1 MRRTKKD
8 DSADKPAREQI
19 EAFSRCVNYPRD
31 ENGAELFAQAFQA
44 AAAKFDVALDR
55 LISRC
60 AAASDRC
67 PTDFEIRIHA
77 QCLKD
82 AKESVDNAGPRTCP
96 IGICDGSGWIPS
108 YWLHTWAAKGK
119 PTRERITEEVARKIG
134 PDMKLGKQ
142 MIYSGVEPCECRGSR
157 ATTTREAEAVE
168 R

>member
-1 MRRTKKD
+1 MRRSKTN
-8 DSADKPAREQI
+8 SPTDKPAREQI

-31 ENGAELFAQAFQA
+31 ENGVELFAEAMQNA
-44 AAAKFDVALDR
+44 ASHFGVPLDR
-55 LISRC
+55 LIARC

-82 AKESVDNAGPRTCP
+82 AKESGDNAGPRECP
-96 IGICDGSGWIPS
+96 MGICDGSGWIPS
-108 YWLHTWAAKGK
+108 YWLHTWAGKGK
-119 PTRERITEEVARKIG
+119 PKRERITEEVARKIG
-134 PDMKLGKQ
+134 PDMKFGKQ

-157 ATTTREAEAVE
+157 ATTTREAEAIE